1 MRIGTSR
8 TPGFIPAATWS
19 TCYWRV
25 GAGVLTYQVAPEF
38 WLATGWVWLFVA
50 LGLLI
55 LVLIPGVGRDVNGS
69 QRWLPLGPLTLQPS
83 EFTKI
88 ALVIYLAG
96 YMVRREHEVRNQ
108 WQGFL
113 KPMAVLFAATLLL
126 MMEPDFGAT
135 VIVAG
140 SAFGMLFLAG
150 VKLGHF
156 LLVSGGAVAAGVV
169 LIVSAPYRL
178 KRLTAYTD
186 PWADPY
192 DTGFQLTQS
201 LIAFGRGEWLGVGL
215 GNSVQKLFYL
225 PEAHTDFVFSIWAEE
240 TGFVGALAVISL
252 FAALIGRIF
261 WAGRNALAAANPFGA
276 YICYGVALVF
286 TGQAFVNMGVS
297 CGLLPTKGLDPALC
311 QLRRHQPDCLLQH
324 ARPGAAYRA
333 RHPRPARGRSDGGA
347 ATPGTDDRRRH
358 RRPCLS
364 GAGGGHR
371 ADGTWPAR
379 GVGGHRQGA
388 GAPGGAGGGYNP
400 ALPAGARCARQIHAA
415 QGAGPMVPAAGL
427 RSRPC
432 GCCTGW
438 RRVAWSAWAAMSPA
452 PQAWRPGC
460 CASRC

>member
-1 MRIGTSR
+1 MLMSAYR
-8 TPGFIPAATWS
+8 PAPVVSAAPDLTLALLGLALLLVGLVAISSASIEYADWHYGNPWFH
-19 TCYWRV
+19 TGRHLIYLLLAL

-38 WLATGWVWLFVA
+38 WLKTGWVWLFVA

-169 LIVSAPYRL
+169 LIASAPYRL

-225 PEAHTDFVFSIWAEE
+225 PEAHTDFVFAIWAEE
-240 TGFVGALAVISL
+240 TGFVGALAVIAL
-252 FAALIGRIF
+252 FTALIGRIF
-261 WAGRNALAAANPFGA
+261 WVGRNALAAANPFGA

-297 CGLLPTKGLDPALC
+297 CGLLPTKGLTLPFVSYGGTSLIVCCSMLALV
-311 QLRRHQPDCLLQH
+311 LRIERDTRAQ
-324 ARPGAAYRA
+324 ARPK
-333 RHPRPARGRSDGGA
+333 
-347 ATPGTDDRRRH
+347 
-358 RRPCLS
+358 
-364 GAGGGHR
+364 
-371 ADGTWPAR
+371 
-379 GVGGHRQGA
+379 
-388 GAPGGAGGGYNP
+388 
-400 ALPAGARCARQIHAA
+400 
-415 QGAGPMVPAAGL
+415 
-427 RSRPC
+427 
-432 GCCTGW
+432 
-438 RRVAWSAWAAMSPA
+438 
-452 PQAWRPGC
+452 
-460 CASRC
+460 